1 MRVPAARSAGFVAT
15 IALALSIAG
24 PGFVPARA
32 NAELKC
38 PENFLTSPCLDTFE
52 PGGDKLVA
60 YWDNKG
66 FWTSFIF
73 MWQRPGGELHW
84 HELGGNVRKFTVSK
98 AWRDTKYTFKIQ
110 GCGSF
115 LMPGRCSEL
124 MVLDYTTLDFYPPV
138 SLEGDVALRPVPP
151 EG

>member
-1 MRVPAARSAGFVAT
+1 MSGHKGEIMRVPAARSAGFVAT
-15 IALALSIAG
+15 IALTLGVAG
-24 PGFVPARA
+24 PVFAPARA

-38 PENFLTSPCLDTFE
+38 PEYFLASPCLDTFE

-98 AWRDTKYTFKIQ
+98 ASRVTTNTFKIQ
-110 GCGSF
+110 LCT
-115 LMPGRCSEL
+115 
-124 MVLDYTTLDFYPPV
+124 YTGLWRT
-138 SLEGDVALRPVPP
+138 S
-151 EG
+151 